1 MIQIQMSLLDAMSSQ
16 MGCAYLSDL
25 RFGDGTQRGILAGKL
40 ENIPATAADLRDWNE
55 ALEYLTGD
63 SRPMA
68 DAEQAKAALI
78 AALAGGQMPD
88 FL

>member
-40 ENIPATAADLRDWNE
+40 ENIPATAANLRDWND
-55 ALEYLTGD
+55 ALDYLTGD

-68 DAEQAKAALI
+68 DAEQTKAALI
-78 AALAGGQMPD
+78 AALAGGRTPS
-88 FL
+88 LP